1 MRLVYGVDT
10 GSIEEFSQCV
20 IIDVPDHWDLD
31 TILDEVASG
40 KVPMTWL
47 ADLVDENIDMFFHF
61 HKLQSQ
67 LED

>member
-10 GSIEEFSQCV
+10 GSVEEFSQCV
-20 IIDVPDHWDLD
+20 IVDVPDDWDEETFLEE
-31 TILDEVASG
+31 IRAG
-40 KVPMTWL
+40 NVPMTWL